1 VFSVAW
7 SPDGTRI
14 VSGSDDDTLRIWDA
28 STGKSLRTLTGH
40 GSAVG
45 SVAWSPDGRRIVSGS
60 WDDTL
65 RIWREPVPESILQ
78 QLCDPEAEVS
88 AIRAS
93 IDAYLLKQ
101 D

>member
-1 VFSVAW
+1 VSGSNDETLRIWDASTGKTLRTLTGHGDDVWSVAW

-14 VSGSDDDTLRIWDA
+14 VSGSWDHTLRIW
-28 STGKSLRTLTGH
+28 GG
-40 GSAVG
+40 
-45 SVAWSPDGRRIVSGS
+45 
-60 WDDTL
+60 
-65 RIWREPVPESILQ
+65 PVPDSILR
-78 QLCDPEAEVS
+78 QLRDPEAEVS